1 MATNRTAD
9 IGRMCRRVKLIVI
22 IDVVSIVK
30 VSIVKVSIV
39 KVFSD
44 RVFFAAFVAVTLS
57 LEKH

>member
-30 VSIVKVSIV
+30 VIIV

-57 LEKH
+57 REKH